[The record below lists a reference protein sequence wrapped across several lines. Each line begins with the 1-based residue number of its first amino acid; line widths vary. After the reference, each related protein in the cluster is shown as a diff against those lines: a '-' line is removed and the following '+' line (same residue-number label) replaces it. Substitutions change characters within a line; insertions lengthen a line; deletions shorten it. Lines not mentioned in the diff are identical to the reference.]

1 MEGTQAF
8 LTINIVA
15 SLMQVRLEH
24 VRLASPP
31 VGASVVGQF
40 ELNDR

>member
-1 MEGTQAF
+1 
-8 LTINIVA
+8 
-15 SLMQVRLEH
+15 LEH

-31 VGASVVGQF
+31 VGALVVGQF